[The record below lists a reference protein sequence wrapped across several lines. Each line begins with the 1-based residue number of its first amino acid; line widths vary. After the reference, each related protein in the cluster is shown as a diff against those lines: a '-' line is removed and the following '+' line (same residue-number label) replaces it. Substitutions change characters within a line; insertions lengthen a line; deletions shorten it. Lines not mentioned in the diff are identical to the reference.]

1 MGLAAPFRERRNAS
15 WITVAE
21 TGNSV
26 RNPPR
31 AGRIEIDAC
40 GRCHGRATRLIGDT
54 VHGRPLLD
62 SHRPALITD
71 TAQPAIVRASAL
83 RQLAPW
89 LTPGNTGPVLP
100 SLGDADPLMRLAAV
114 ETLAHLPPPQRS
126 AMLAGH
132 LHDPV
137 RAVRMEA
144 ASALAG
150 EPERAL
156 PASQRPAFEQALAEY
171 IASLQFN
178 LDRPDTAVSLGDL
191 QLRRGATAAAEQ
203 SYRHALGLDP
213 AFTPAHLHLA
223 DLARTHGQELDAD
236 RILRT
241 ALEYRPDA
249 AELHHALG
257 LSLVRQRR
265 AQEALTEL
273 QQAAELAPE
282 QARYSYVLA
291 VALNDSGQAG
301 PAREWLGR
309 ALELHPYDTDLL
321 RALAIYELEAGNHQT
336 ARALTQ
342 RLLALD
348 RNHPDAHQ
356 LLQWIERHR

>member
-1 MGLAAPFRERRNAS
+1 M
-15 WITVAE
+15 
-21 TGNSV
+21 
-26 RNPPR
+26 
-31 AGRIEIDAC
+31 
-40 GRCHGRATRLIGDT
+40 
-54 VHGRPLLD
+54 
-62 SHRPALITD
+62 
-71 TAQPAIVRASAL
+71 
-83 RQLAPW
+83 
-89 LTPGNTGPVLP
+89 
-100 SLGDADPLMRLAAV
+100 
-114 ETLAHLPPPQRS
+114 
-126 AMLAGH
+126 
-132 LHDPV
+132 
-137 RAVRMEA
+137 
-144 ASALAG
+144 
-150 EPERAL
+150 
-156 PASQRPAFEQALAEY
+156 
-171 IASLQFN
+171 
-178 LDRPDTAVSLGDL
+178 
-191 QLRRGATAAAEQ
+191 
-203 SYRHALGLDP
+203 SYRHALSLDP

-223 DLARTHGQELDAD
+223 DLARSRGQEHDAD

-241 ALEYRPDA
+241 ALEQHPDA

-356 LLQWIERHR
+356 LLQWIERQR